1 MTRPALN
8 EVDRALLAQDA
19 FAAFRR
25 LDGERQQVMLLAAQ
39 MMADKC
45 FPLTMRDIQG
55 LSLTE
60 LTDAVI
66 AAAAEGGYA

>member
-1 MTRPALN
+1 MAAS

-25 LDGERQQVMLLAAQ
+25 LDGERQQVMPLAAQ

-45 FPLTMRDIQG
+45 FPLTLRDIHLARTG
-55 LSLTE
+55 LDLR
-60 LTDAVI
+60 LRRLPAV
-66 AAAAEGGYA
+66 ALSTAG